1 MPTNSWAKLTR
12 RLAIPPLFM
21 MLPARMNRGT
31 ASREKLST
39 PEFIFCIVIKVIW
52 SQDRVDMAVTID
64 DATMLM
70 EIGTPRN
77 SSTPNTAN
85 RITVVMVILICLHP
99 PWIQLFRR

>member
-1 MPTNSWAKLTR
+1 
-12 RLAIPPLFM
+12 M

-99 PWIQLFRR
+99 P

>member
-1 MPTNSWAKLTR
+1 
-12 RLAIPPLFM
+12 M
-21 MLPARMNRGT
+21 MFPARMNRGT

-99 PWIQLFRR
+99 P